1 MQWHQKH
8 GFIYCTII
16 ISTTLR
22 IRIEWQDIHLLTIL
36 MPSQLMRHQKQ
47 CQLQLSWYI
56 LSKKKGW
63 SMAYKH
69 FQTAILQKYIQAF
82 IATRCSQGQLVHVS
96 LAGVL
101 ITETFP
107 MPCVPNHAEGVGSTS
122 SSMNTNTILLQQS
135 SVQPFTLSISLIHF
149 QSHKEILQTSDS
161 RFPFRF
167 NRLRTKNMFGEKIH
181 LVHSSAPE
189 TPFKKSLLMPK
200 RRISAV
206 NKT

>member
-1 MQWHQKH
+1 M
-8 GFIYCTII
+8 F
-16 ISTTLR
+16 
-22 IRIEWQDIHLLTIL
+22 
-36 MPSQLMRHQKQ
+36 
-47 CQLQLSWYI
+47 YI
-56 LSKKKGW
+56 LYYYYIHYTADQDRVAGYAPSHHLDAFSTYETSEATTTATLLIYSLQEEGLVNGL
-63 SMAYKH
+63 
-69 FQTAILQKYIQAF
+69 QTFPNHYSTNKYIQAL

-107 MPCVPNHAEGVGSTS
+107 MPCVPNHAEGVWSTS
-122 SSMNTNTILLQQS
+122 SSMNTNTILFQQS
-135 SVQPFTLSISLIHF
+135 SVQPFTLSISLTHF
-149 QSHKEILQTSDS
+149 QSHKEFLQTSDS

-189 TPFKKSLLMPK
+189 TPFKRSLLMPK

-206 NKT
+206 NRT